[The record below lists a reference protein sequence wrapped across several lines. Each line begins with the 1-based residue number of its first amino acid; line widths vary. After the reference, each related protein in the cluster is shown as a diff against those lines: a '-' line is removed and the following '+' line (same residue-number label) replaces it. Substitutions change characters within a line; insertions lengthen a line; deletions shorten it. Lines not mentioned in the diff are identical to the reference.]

1 MSSLTLQVCF
11 IAHSYSGIRLRDGR
25 FEELDWPPSPG
36 RVLEALLSAALLGM
50 KLSDEQRKEADA
62 AFRWFETL
70 PAPEIWAS
78 GMHQNLT
85 DPEYTRRRP
94 RVAIPQNNPNKSK
107 LEQHSTLLAP
117 TLKAVSRTDDPLEV
131 RYHWAIEETS
141 ETERYLEILQ
151 DAAARVSYLGR
162 AEDRAELSLAITAE
176 AKSARLVRWTPQP
189 DGDTLLSVP
198 REGTTKG
205 LCERYQERPKWRQL
219 KPPAQDW
226 MEHRRYSDEA
236 PHPRQ
241 PVEVAIFQLFP
252 DNDDP
257 DAVPLSC
264 DPETSGRWR
273 EFFRSR
279 IVDLARNE
287 AYWDEPELAS
297 ELLAGHAA
305 NGQPAQRPHL
315 AVVPLPTFNRDHTAD
330 GRVRRVALI
339 GYASPEVES
348 DARDIYRTV
357 FRALDRDVEEVDTPF
372 SKAGVFP
379 IRLQQV
385 LHHDDMI
392 WRPLCGKSRVWCSLT
407 PSAISRGFSVPKR
420 TPDGRRLSSNERYQ
434 RKLGE
439 WTKLLRDSL
448 RHLNLPDQL
457 IAETFIEISATPFL
471 PKLQRAERY
480 RAPGEEAVLTHV
492 RLTFPEP
499 VKGPIVLGDRRY
511 FGFGLCVP
519 VIAGSQMARTQGSR
533 TRTH

>member
-1 MSSLTLQVCF
+1 MSFLTLQVRF
-11 IAHSYSGIRLRDGR
+11 IAHSYSGIRLREGR

-50 KLSDEQRKEADA
+50 KLSDKQRKETNA

-70 PAPEIWAS
+70 PAPDIWAS
-78 GMHQNLT
+78 AQDETLRT
-85 DPEYTRRRP
+85 RP
-94 RVAIPQNNPNKSK
+94 RLAIPQNNPNKNK

-117 TLKAVSRTDDPLEV
+117 TLKAVSRTDDSLQV
-131 RYHWAIEETS
+131 HYHWAIEPTPD
-141 ETERYLEILQ
+141 TERYVAILQ
-151 DAAARVSYLGR
+151 DAAVRVSYLGR

-176 AKSARLVRWTPQP
+176 PKSARLVRWTPQR
-189 DGDTLLSVP
+189 DGDTFLWVP

-205 LCERYQERPKWRQL
+205 LCRRYEERPKWRQL
-219 KPPAQDW
+219 KSAAQDW
-226 MEHRRYSDEA
+226 MERQGYSDDA
-236 PHPRQ
+236 PRPRQ

-252 DNDDP
+252 DDDDP

-264 DPETSGRWR
+264 DSESSGRWR

-339 GYASPEVES
+339 GYSSPEVES
-348 DARDIYRTV
+348 YARDIYRTL
-357 FRALDRDVEEVDTPF
+357 FRALDRDIEEVGTPF

-379 IRLQQV
+379 IRLHQV
-385 LHHDDMI
+385 SHHDDKI

-407 PSAISRGFSVPKR
+407 PSAISRGFTVPKHA
-420 TPDGRRLSSNERYQ
+420 PDGRSLSSNERYQ
-434 RKLGE
+434 RKLSE

-448 RHLNLPDQL
+448 RHINLPDQL
-457 IAETFIEISATPFL
+457 IAETLIEVSATPFL

-480 RAPGEEAVLTHV
+480 RAPGETAVLAHV

-499 VKGPIVLGDRRY
+499 VKGPIVFGDRRY
-511 FGFGLCVP
+511 FGLGLCAP
-519 VIAGSQMARTQGSR
+519 VVTDSQTAWTEGRKRKEQ
-533 TRTH
+533 

>member
-1 MSSLTLQVCF
+1 MSFLTLEVHF
-11 IAHSYSGIRLRDGR
+11 IAHSYSGIRLREDR
-25 FEELDWPPSPG
+25 SEELDWPPSPG

-50 KLSDEQRKEADA
+50 RLSDEQRKEADT

-78 GMHQNLT
+78 AQDETLRT
-85 DPEYTRRRP
+85 RP
-94 RVAIPQNNPNKSK
+94 RLAIPQNNPNKNR

-117 TLKAVSRTDDPLEV
+117 TLKAVSPTDDSLQV
-131 RYHWAIEETS
+131 HYHWAIEPTPD
-141 ETERYLEILQ
+141 TERHVAILR

-176 AKSARLVRWTPQP
+176 PKGVRLVRWTPRP
-189 DGDTLLSVP
+189 DGQTFLWVP

-205 LCERYQERPKWRQL
+205 LRRRYDERPKWRQL
-219 KPPAQDW
+219 KSAAQDW
-226 MEHRRYSDEA
+226 MQRHGYSDDA
-236 PHPRQ
+236 PRPRQ

-257 DAVPLSC
+257 DALPLSC

-287 AYWDEPELAS
+287 AYWDEPQLAA

-305 NGQPAQRPHL
+305 DGQRAERPHL

-339 GYASPEVES
+339 GYAAPEVES
-348 DARDIYRTV
+348 DARDIYRTL
-357 FRALDRDVEEVDTPF
+357 FGALDRDVEEVETPF

-379 IRLQQV
+379 VRLHQV
-385 LHHDDMI
+385 SRRNDKI
-392 WRPLCGKSRVWCSLT
+392 WRLLCGKSRVWCSLT
-407 PSAISRGFSVPKR
+407 PCAISRGFTVPKH
-420 TPDGRRLSSNERYQ
+420 TPDGRSLSSNERYQ
-434 RKLGE
+434 RKLSE
-439 WTKLLRDSL
+439 WAKLLRDSL
-448 RHLNLPDQL
+448 RHINLPDQL
-457 IAETFIEISATPFL
+457 IAETLIELSATPFL

-480 RAPGEEAVLTHV
+480 RAPGEKAVLTHV

-499 VKGPIVLGDRRY
+499 VKGPLVLGDRRY
-511 FGFGLCVP
+511 FGLGLCAP
-519 VIAGSQMARTQGSR
+519 VVTGSQTAWTEQRKR
-533 TRTH
+533 KER